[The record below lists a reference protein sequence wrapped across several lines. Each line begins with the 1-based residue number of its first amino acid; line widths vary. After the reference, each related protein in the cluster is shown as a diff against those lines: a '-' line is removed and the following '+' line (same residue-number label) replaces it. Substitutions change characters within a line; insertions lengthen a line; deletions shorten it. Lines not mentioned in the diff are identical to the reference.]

1 MAVVKQDQYLGNP
14 NLKKGHTKSRFTKK
28 HYQYNKQDSL
38 YNKILIS
45 KSIPVHISH
54 VGNNIKETLEKIIS
68 LEIEGKCIVE
78 GYIKPNT
85 VNLITF
91 SSGLV
96 KGDNVI
102 FETVLEC
109 YVCSP
114 VEGMKI
120 KCVAKHINKAGI
132 RAELNET
139 PSPVIIFIAR
149 DHNYNIPGFSDVKE
163 NDTITARIIGQRF
176 ELNDTYIAIIAELVD
191 YDKPLSKIKE
201 SKEEDVNVDI
211 SIEELPTIIEEK
223 ESEVPTKPNIIMNI
237 TEPSQLEE
245 KVTDNETTIKKQPK
259 QKRILKIKKTT
270 KI

>member
-1 MAVVKQDQYLGNP
+1 MSNTSI
-14 NLKKGHTKSRFTKK
+14 NKSRFTKK
-28 HYQYNKQDSL
+28 QSQYNKQDSL

-45 KSIPVHISH
+45 KSVQVHISN

-68 LEIEGKCIVE
+68 SEIEGKCIVE

-96 KGDNVI
+96 KGNNII
-102 FETVLEC
+102 FETVVEC

-163 NDTITARIIGQRF
+163 DDTITARIIGQRF
-176 ELNDTYIAIIAELVD
+176 ELNDTYISIIAELVD
-191 YDKPLSKIKE
+191 YNKPLSKIKE

-211 SIEELPTIIEEK
+211 NIEELPIIIEEK
-223 ESEVPTKPNIIMNI
+223 ESEVPINPNIIMDI
-237 TEPSQLEE
+237 VEPSQLEE
-245 KVTDNETTIKKQPK
+245 NVIENETTIKNQPK

-270 KI
+270 KIQ

>member
-1 MAVVKQDQYLGNP
+1 MSNTSI
-14 NLKKGHTKSRFTKK
+14 NKSRFTKK
-28 HYQYNKQDSL
+28 QSQYNKQDSL

-45 KSIPVHISH
+45 KSIPVHIGH

-68 LEIEGKCIVE
+68 SEIEGKCIVE

-96 KGDNVI
+96 KGNNII
-102 FETVLEC
+102 FETVFEC

-163 NDTITARIIGQRF
+163 DDTITVRIIGQRF

-201 SKEEDVNVDI
+201 SSKEEDVNVDI

-245 KVTDNETTIKKQPK
+245 KVTENETTIKKQPK